1 MIDWRH
7 FNTLILYHL
16 PILVISLNS
25 NQTRRQHQ
33 LPEDLLNPIL
43 AAAALGDFLGVL
55 ALAAA
60 GRRARQSVW
69 SWLRARTTLRITLG
83 LALHPWKRVC
93 RVPRIVRRE
102 LASSLKDIYVDES
115 FYSFDA
121 ERNLRDRPLYL
132 YMYWEATLA
141 AQRLLPLFELGSPR
155 HYRDGILWRVC
166 IYERHLGDYGLET

>member
-25 NQTRRQHQ
+25 SSASAPGGPPEPHPRSSGPRGLPRRPRARRGGPSRTAKC
-33 LPEDLLNPIL
+33 LEL
-43 AAAALGDFLGVL
+43 AASANYAPHQVGVGAPPVEARLPRAAHSAPRVGVKL
-55 ALAAA
+55 EGHL
-60 GRRARQSVW
+60 RR
-69 SWLRARTTLRITLG
+69 
-83 LALHPWKRVC
+83 RVLLL
-93 RVPRIVRRE
+93 VR
-102 LASSLKDIYVDES
+102 
-115 FYSFDA
+115 
-121 ERNLRDRPLYL
+121 RPLYL